1 MVLKIQNV
9 NKGNK
14 MTKYNQLPQAEHMYV
29 YDRKSLAEI
38 GTQLGLSRRIL
49 FYWKKKYNWDKKRF
63 EMEYEKEN
71 FSKELLEFARKIMN
85 KISNDIDNNQKTPP
99 PEIYSLI
106 NILKSIPLV
115 NQYINSIKT
124 DKKPNKKEF
133 LSEENLE
140 FIEREFLGI
149 E

>member
-1 MVLKIQNV
+1 MVLKIQSA
-9 NKGNK
+9 NKEEN

-29 YDRKSLAEI
+29 YERKSVAEI
-38 GTQLGLSRRIL
+38 GVQLELSRRIL

-63 EMEYEKEN
+63 EMDYEKEN

-106 NILKSIPLV
+106 NILKNIPLV
-115 NQYINSIKT
+115 NQYANSIKT
-124 DKKPNKKEF
+124 DKKPKQKEF
-133 LSEENLE
+133 LSEENLKM
-140 FIEREFLGI
+140 IEREFFGI

>member
-1 MVLKIQNV
+1 
-9 NKGNK
+9 
-14 MTKYNQLPQAEHMYV
+14 MTKYNQLPQAENMYI
-29 YDRKSLAEI
+29 YEKKSLAEI
-38 GTQLGLSRRIL
+38 GAQLGLSRRIL

-63 EMEYEKEN
+63 ELEYEKEN

-85 KISNDIDNNQKTPP
+85 KISKDIDNNQKTPP

-106 NILKSIPLV
+106 NILKNIPFV
-115 NQYINSIKT
+115 NQYANSIKT

-133 LSEENLE
+133 LSEENLKM
-140 FIEREFLGI
+140 IEREFFGM